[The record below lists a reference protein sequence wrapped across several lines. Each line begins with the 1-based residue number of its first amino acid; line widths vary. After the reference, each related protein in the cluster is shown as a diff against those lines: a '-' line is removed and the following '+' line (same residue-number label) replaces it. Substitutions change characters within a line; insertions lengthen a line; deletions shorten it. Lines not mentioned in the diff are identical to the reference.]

1 MKNILIFLF
10 LVYIPLAAHLQT
22 HEIDPERN
30 VIISTNG
37 MNLREFPNRGS
48 KVLTAIPFG
57 EKVVILNQKSFGTE
71 TIGYYPGYGYH
82 NSETRKLKTIPVKGD
97 WVKVSYNGLTGFVFG
112 AYLGY
117 TAPSKKR
124 VKNDVNTDFV
134 LLYSGFSC
142 YYNIY
147 DKSQFHWYGLY
158 KRKTGYELKKI
169 SISYFYDD
177 YSKEGLT
184 PFGTMTNDNIDLSL
198 IIGSRLTMKEG
209 NVDGTDFPDQNHN
222 FKIATQN
229 NYELLNKL
237 SMELIDSPYD
247 EYHPLLKLIRGIK
260 EQILNIEDSPTL
272 YSIDWMGDL
281 DRDGKPDYILNY
293 GEKLTLTVLYLSS
306 QASGAQIV
314 KPVAVYYS
322 GYCC

>member
-1 MKNILIFLF
+1 M
-10 LVYIPLAAHLQT
+10 
-22 HEIDPERN
+22 
-30 VIISTNG
+30 
-37 MNLREFPNRGS
+37 
-48 KVLTAIPFG
+48 
-57 EKVVILNQKSFGTE
+57 
-71 TIGYYPGYGYH
+71 
-82 NSETRKLKTIPVKGD
+82 
-97 WVKVSYNGLTGFVFG
+97 
-112 AYLGY
+112 
-117 TAPSKKR
+117 
-124 VKNDVNTDFV
+124 NTDFV

-247 EYHPLLKLIRGIK
+247 EYHPVLKLKRGTK